1 MKKRLGTILIFI
13 TILTML
19 TGCSANDFFD
29 VRSAMSPPSASD
41 EQVGVENSI
50 KDYLGGNFNLSYVEI
65 DDKYSS
71 VLKCSSGGS
80 EYMIVF
86 CETEDKL
93 IKSHS
98 VFFEK
103 KADQWVIIDD
113 IVEGNFKICSAY
125 IKDVNGDGLD
135 EIVIA
140 GVSIGN
146 SKPKTYTYQIQKN
159 GIVSVK

>member
-1 MKKRLGTILIFI
+1 MKKRLGTILIFAA
-13 TILTML
+13 ILTAL

-29 VRSAMSPPSASD
+29 VRSAMSPPSASN
-41 EQVGVENSI
+41 EQIGVENSI
-50 KDYLGGNFNLSYVEI
+50 KDYLGSDFKLSYIAV

-71 VLKCSSGGS
+71 VLKCNIGGS

-103 KADQWVIIDD
+103 KADKWIIKDD
-113 IVEGNFKICSAY
+113 IVEGNFKIRSAC
-125 IKDVNGDGLD
+125 IKDVNGDGFD
-135 EIVIA
+135 EIVIE
-140 GVSIGN
+140 GVGINN
-146 SKPKTYTYQIQKN
+146 SKPKTYAYQIQKN